1 MWPFLQRQAA
11 NNQERWEP
19 AETYSKWDW
28 QKIADFELTK
38 FEYIIVF
45 SSIDFFRISYLS
57 RFQRNET
64 LSFCKEEKSNP
75 SCPPC
80 FSCHGFPWPEFGLQ
94 VTFHTGLTRVALQKC
109 PALPV
114 LLALLCYRSAD
125 PCKQLLCKVG
135 FIAAATGLQSAARF
149 YSGALL
155 QVTHPVTQPPFALC
169 RSWVWEYV
177 TVNVEVLL
185 SVTRPQMTPF
195 WGGLFLSSHYFLS
208 SDKKRL
214 ACHPNGERK
223 SLRSYCSYNTRQKV
237 RMI

>member
-1 MWPFLQRQAA
+1 MTFPAA
-11 NNQERWEP
+11 PGCQQSGTMGASWNLLKVR
-19 AETYSKWDW
+19 
-28 QKIADFELTK
+28 LTK
-38 FEYIIVF
+38 NCWFWTDEVWIHTDF

-94 VTFHTGLTRVALQKC
+94 VTFHTGLTRVALQRC

-169 RSWVWEYV
+169 RSSVWEYV

-195 WGGLFLSSHYFLS
+195 WGGLFLSSHFFLS

-214 ACHPNGERK
+214 ARHPNGERE
-223 SLRSYCSYNTRQKV
+223 SLKSYCSYNTWQKV
-237 RMI
+237 GMI